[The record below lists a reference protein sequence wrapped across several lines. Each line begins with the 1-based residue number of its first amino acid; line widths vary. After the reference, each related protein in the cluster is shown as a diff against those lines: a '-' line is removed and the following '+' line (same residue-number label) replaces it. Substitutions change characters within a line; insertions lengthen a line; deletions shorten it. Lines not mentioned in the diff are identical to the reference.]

1 MAGLA
6 VVLHVVD
13 LAVDLLEEV
22 EAEQQQRRRGRLCSR
37 RLLRLLGRLLQ
48 WRLRRRVHK
57 VPDREQ
63 AWVVGGSAPL
73 TQELGDGTHALE
85 RSSEPR
91 GRGAPLGP
99 RGQPL
104 VRPGP

>member
-6 VVLHVVD
+6 VVLHVVY

-37 RLLRLLGRLLQ
+37 RRRLLLGRLLLWRL

-63 AWVVGGSAPL
+63 AWVVGGL
-73 TQELGDGTHALE
+73 TPVT
-85 RSSEPR
+85 R
-91 GRGAPLGP
+91 
-99 RGQPL
+99 
-104 VRPGP
+104 

>member
-6 VVLHVVD
+6 VVLHVVY

-22 EAEQQQRRRGRLCSR
+22 EAEQQQRRRGLLCPRRRR
-37 RLLRLLGRLLQ
+37 RLLLGRLLLWRL

-63 AWVVGGSAPL
+63 AWVVGGL
-73 TQELGDGTHALE
+73 TPVT
-85 RSSEPR
+85 R
-91 GRGAPLGP
+91 
-99 RGQPL
+99 
-104 VRPGP
+104 

>member
-6 VVLHVVD
+6 VVLHVVY

-37 RLLRLLGRLLQ
+37 RLRRLLRLL

-63 AWVVGGSAPL
+63 AWVVGGSAPV

-99 RGQPL
+99 RGKSL

>member
-6 VVLHVVD
+6 VVLHVVY

-22 EAEQQQRRRGRLCSR
+22 EAEQQQRRRGRLCSDVCSR
-37 RLLRLLGRLLQ
+37 RRRLRLLRLGRRLLWRL

-63 AWVVGGSAPL
+63 AWVVGG
-73 TQELGDGTHALE
+73 GTPVT
-85 RSSEPR
+85 R
-91 GRGAPLGP
+91 
-99 RGQPL
+99 
-104 VRPGP
+104 